1 MNKFLGKSKKGFTL
15 IELMIVV
22 AIIGILAAIAIPNF
36 VRFQLKAKSTEG
48 KVNLAGIRT
57 AEEAYFSEFGSYV
70 AAAVT
75 PATIGGTTKRA
86 FVEVAD
92 GGFGIIGWAPEG
104 QVFFRYDV
112 GVNGTGTAYIA
123 SAGANIDGDAA
134 EQAWGYVHPAP
145 GDDDAAGATTTAA
158 IGGDSACAITGIAGV
173 GDAVNVV
180 NTVGP
185 CVKTSGQSVF

>member
-36 VRFQLKAKSTEG
+36 VRFQLKAKTTEG

-70 AAAVT
+70 AAAAS
-75 PATIGGTTKRA
+75 PASNGGTAKVN
-86 FVEVAD
+86 FVDIGTVAA
-92 GGFGIIGWAPEG
+92 GNFGIIGWAPEG
-104 QVFFRYDV
+104 QVFFNYEV
-112 GVNGTGTAYIA
+112 AVNGAARTAYIA
-123 SAGANIDGDAA
+123 SAGANIDGTGDV
-134 EQAWGYVHPAP
+134 QAWGYVHPAP
-145 GDDDAAGATTTAA
+145 GIATAAGVTATLGTTPCVAA
-158 IGGDSACAITGIAGV
+158 GLPG
-173 GDAVNVV
+173 NVV

-185 CVKTSGQSVF
+185 CLATYGQSVF

>member
-75 PATIGGTTKRA
+75 PTTIGGTTKRA
-86 FVEVAD
+86 FTEVAN

-112 GVNGTGTAYIA
+112 GINEPTGTAYIA
-123 SAGANIDGDAA
+123 SAGADIDGDAA

-145 GDDDAAGATTTAA
+145 GAATAVGVTPLAIGATP
-158 IGGDSACAITGIAGV
+158 CAITGIAG
-173 GDAVNVV
+173 AVV

-185 CVKTSGQSVF
+185 CAATSGQSVF

>member
-36 VRFQLKAKSTEG
+36 VRFQLKAKTSEG
-48 KVNLAGIRT
+48 KVNLAAIRT

-70 AAAVT
+70 PAAVT
-75 PATIGGTTKRA
+75 PTTNGGTTKQA
-86 FVEVAD
+86 FTEAAG

-104 QVFFRYDV
+104 QVFFNYEV
-112 GVNGTGTAYIA
+112 AINTTTPNAYIA
-123 SAGANIDGDAA
+123 SAGADIDGNGTD
-134 EQAWGYVHPAP
+134 QAWGYVHPAP
-145 GDDDAAGATTTAA
+145 GDDVATGVTAPTL
-158 IGGDSACAITGIAGV
+158 GTSPCALTGLPPLVV
-173 GDAVNVV
+173 GDPGRI

-185 CVKTSGQSVF
+185 CLAIYGQSEF